1 VPGVGFTAR
10 TWALRPRI
18 RTCARAAPRYS
29 TKRAQPSMRASQKRA
44 GLIALAVII
53 LDQVTKFWIQKHLVL
68 YTTHPVLPDFFN
80 IVHVLNRGAAFG
92 FLNRSDIR
100 WQTYFFFAATALA
113 VCIINHLLRMAREG
127 DRLLVVG
134 LGLILGGAVGNLI
147 DRIRTGEV
155 VDFLDFYWK
164 TYHWPAFNVA
174 DIGIFLGS
182 MALLVAFYRMRR
194 PSSRS

>member
-1 VPGVGFTAR
+1 
-10 TWALRPRI
+10 
-18 RTCARAAPRYS
+18 
-29 TKRAQPSMRASQKRA
+29 MRRSFK
-44 GLIALAVII
+44 IALPLALLLVV
-53 LDQVTKFWIQKHLVL
+53 LDQVVKTWIQHHMVL
-68 YTTHPVLPDFFN
+68 YTTKPVIPGFFN
-80 IVHVLNRGAAFG
+80 IVYVLNRGAAFG
-92 FLNRSDIR
+92 FLNRSDIQ

-113 VCIINHLLRMAREG
+113 VLIIFHLLRMAR
-127 DRLLVVG
+127 DADTLLILS
-134 LGLILGGAVGNLI
+134 LGSILGGAVGNLI

-194 PSSRS
+194 PADRS